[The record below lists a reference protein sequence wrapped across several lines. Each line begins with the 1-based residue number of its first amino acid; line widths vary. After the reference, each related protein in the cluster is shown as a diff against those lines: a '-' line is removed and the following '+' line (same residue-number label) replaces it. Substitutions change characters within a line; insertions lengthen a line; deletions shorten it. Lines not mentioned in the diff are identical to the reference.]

1 MTSNALFRS
10 TSNAATVATLTKLAA
25 SAALSLSL
33 VSFTQAQGLPDF
45 TTQTVTSEIKMPWG
59 MVWLPNADML
69 VTARTGEL
77 HRVSNGQVS
86 DPIAGL
92 PDIHVNGQGGLLDIV
107 LHPEYQSNGWIYISF
122 SDPAG
127 EGEGSNTSIIRGKLD
142 GNRLVDQQVIYR
154 GDINTPRGQH
164 YGGRMTFDNAGYL
177 FFAIGDRGDH
187 FVTVQDLS
195 RDGGKIYRIND
206 DGSIPADNPFVNT
219 ANALPA
225 IWSYGHR
232 NPQGIDIHP
241 LTGEIWASEHGPR
254 GGDEINIAR
263 AGLNYGWPNVGYGI
277 NYNGQPLAERTHAEG
292 VEQPIWYWDPSIA
305 TSGIA
310 FVTSDRYPELKNH
323 LLVGGLRGSKLE
335 LLEIYDSRVIRST
348 DLSVGEAAGRIR
360 DVRQGPDGYIYL
372 GIEGEGIKRLIPA
385 NRKM

>member
-1 MTSNALFRS
+1 MKTNTWLRS
-10 TSNAATVATLTKLAA
+10 TFTLAA
-25 SAALSLSL
+25 SAALSVAVAGTAL
-33 VSFTQAQGLPDF
+33 AQGLPNF
-45 TTQTVTSEIKMPWG
+45 TTDTITSEIDMPWG
-59 MVWLPNADML
+59 MTWLPNGDML

-77 HRVSNGQVS
+77 YRVSNGRVS

-92 PDIHVNGQGGLLDIV
+92 PEVHVNGQGGLLDIV
-107 LHPEYQSNGWIYISF
+107 LHPQYENNGWIYISF
-122 SDPAG
+122 SDPSG

-142 GNRLVDQQVIYR
+142 GNRLVEQQKIYQ
-154 GDINTPRGQH
+154 GDVNTTRGQH
-164 YGGRMTFDNAGYL
+164 YGGRMVFDNNGYL
-177 FFAIGDRGDH
+177 FFSIGDRGDH

-219 ANALPA
+219 PNAKPA
-225 IWSYGHR
+225 VWSYGHR
-232 NPQGIDIHP
+232 NPQGIAISP
-241 LTGEIWASEHGPR
+241 VTGEVWASEHGPR

-277 NYNGQPLAERTHAEG
+277 NYNGQPLAERTHADG

-310 FVTSDRYPELKNH
+310 FVTSDRYPELQNH

-335 LLEIYDSRVIRST
+335 LLEIYNDRVIRSM
-348 DLSVGEAAGRIR
+348 DLLTGEAAGRIR

-372 GIEGEGIKRLIPA
+372 GIEGEGIKRLIPT
-385 NRKM
+385 N